1 MAKWLALVPAFVFT
15 FLLVPVST
23 VLAAGGGGHGEEE
36 AAAAEPTIL
45 TPVLMG
51 LSFVTI
57 IVMIFYMFR
66 DNG

>member
-23 VLAAGGGGHGEEE
+23 VLAAGDGGHGEEE